1 METTLCHFMAFLAN
15 RSLSPQTVSVYL
27 SECRFFHIASGLPNP
42 LLPFLPQLTYVLKG
56 MRHSAPSG
64 RRVRLPITPEILE
77 AIQTR
82 WSVRPVSFDR
92 IMLWAAFCLAFFAF
106 LRVGEFTCPSLANF
120 DGSVMLAVGDVAV
133 DSRTQPSYIS
143 LRLKRSKN
151 DPFGQGLHVGQS
163 HKKLCVVSAVL
174 AYLAIRSPA
183 PGPFFVFEDGGV
195 LSRQR
200 LVTELSTALQEVGLD
215 PSPYK
220 GHSFRI
226 GAATAAAKA
235 GLNDS
240 LIQTLGQ

>member
-1 METTLCHFMAFLAN
+1 
-15 RSLSPQTVSVYL
+15 
-27 SECRFFHIASGLPNP
+27 
-42 LLPFLPQLTYVLKG
+42 

-64 RRVRLPITPEILE
+64 RRVRLPITPTILK

-92 IMLWAAFCLAFFAF
+92 IMLWAAFCLAFFTF
-106 LRVGEFTCPSLANF
+106 LRAGELTCSSFANF

-133 DSRTQPSYIS
+133 DSRTQPSYI
-143 LRLKRSKN
+143 LVRLKRSKN
-151 DPFGQGLHVGQS
+151 YPFGQGVTLYVGRS
-163 HKKLCVVSAVL
+163 RKKLCAVSAVL
-174 AYLAIRSPA
+174 AYLAICSPA

-200 LVTELSTALQEVGLD
+200 LVTEISTALQEVGLD
-215 PSPYK
+215 SSPYK

-235 GLNDS
+235 GLSDS
-240 LIQTLGQ
+240 LIQTLGRWKSSAFKLYVRTSKEQICRVASCLVP